1 MATARMSET
10 KKIQLSVE
18 TGTSASGKAV
28 YSVRTLSNI
37 KTELSDDDARA
48 IGAAYGSLQM
58 YPVGKIVL
66 AETAVLVEE

>member
-1 MATARMSET
+1 MATARMNET
-10 KKIQLSVE
+10 KKIQLNVE

-48 IGAAYGSLQM
+48 IGAAYGGLQT

-66 AETAVLVEE
+66 AESAVLVED